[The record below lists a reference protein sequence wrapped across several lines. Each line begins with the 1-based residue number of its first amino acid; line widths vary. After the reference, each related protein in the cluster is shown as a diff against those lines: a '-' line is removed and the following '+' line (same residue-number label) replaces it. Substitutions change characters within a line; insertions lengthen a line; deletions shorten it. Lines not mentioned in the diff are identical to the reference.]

1 VSELSS
7 ALGIASEEEFL
18 KSLGMSI
25 EQAVAGGDDNETVQA
40 AGCEDKETVGGGRDM
55 PAASWPQATA
65 KGAEENAAGKEMKV
79 GKEMRVSRKGIG
91 DRHEFS
97 KVSFIVVVYTKYIR
111 SLTF

>member
-1 VSELSS
+1 VPELGS

-25 EQAVAGGDDNETVQA
+25 EQAVVGGDDYETVQA
-40 AGCEDKETVGGGRDM
+40 AGGEDIETVGGGRHK
-55 PAASWPQATA
+55 PAASLPQATA
-65 KGAEENAAGKEMKV
+65 KGVEKNDAGNEVK
-79 GKEMRVSRKGIG
+79 VSRKGIG

-97 KVSFIVVVYTKYIR
+97 KVSSIVLVSTKCTR